1 MNRRDNFTEPV
12 KRKLAERVGYKCSN
26 PFCRITTIGAER
38 GGDSTVNIGEAA
50 HICAAAPGG
59 KRYNPDM
66 TSEERAGYENGI
78 WMCRTHAALID
89 RDEKYFTIKMLKDWK
104 EQAEKDSSNEILGIS
119 ESIATCK
126 VKIKL
131 FYKDLEDCKK
141 WIGLMKGH
149 RGTIIDITNLPVQNN
164 WEKNVLDMANLIGAD
179 IASEL
184 IRILREIEEMKDVM
198 QRESERIG
206 NRRVADN
213 GTVRYC
219 NRYDIFM
226 ERMDSWLTDEFMEI
240 LGLFSAI

>member
-1 MNRRDNFTEPV
+1 
-12 KRKLAERVGYKCSN
+12 
-26 PFCRITTIGAER
+26 
-38 GGDSTVNIGEAA
+38 
-50 HICAAAPGG
+50 
-59 KRYNPDM
+59 
-66 TSEERAGYENGI
+66 
-78 WMCRTHAALID
+78 
-89 RDEKYFTIKMLKDWK
+89 
-104 EQAEKDSSNEILGIS
+104 
-119 ESIATCK
+119 
-126 VKIKL
+126 
-131 FYKDLEDCKK
+131 
-141 WIGLMKGH
+141 
-149 RGTIIDITNLPVQNN
+149 
-164 WEKNVLDMANLIGAD
+164 MANLIGAD